1 MIALSYFSEIVDKK
15 RKIANYF
22 RNASYENKLS
32 EVVKLI
38 AKWVVHVIK
47 LWKKDQN
54 AFLWIDIALVISDIC
69 GNSRRQIFNIKKA
82 LQLKIEE
89 ENLSTLKNLSK
100 DPCFVRFKVFL
111 ADQYHKPWHQ
121 MRQSIQEWTK

>member
-38 AKWVVHVIK
+38 AKWIVHVIK

-54 AFLWIDIALVISDIC
+54 AFLWTDIALVISDIC

-82 LQLKIEE
+82 LQL
-89 ENLSTLKNLSK
+89 
-100 DPCFVRFKVFL
+100 
-111 ADQYHKPWHQ
+111 
-121 MRQSIQEWTK
+121 